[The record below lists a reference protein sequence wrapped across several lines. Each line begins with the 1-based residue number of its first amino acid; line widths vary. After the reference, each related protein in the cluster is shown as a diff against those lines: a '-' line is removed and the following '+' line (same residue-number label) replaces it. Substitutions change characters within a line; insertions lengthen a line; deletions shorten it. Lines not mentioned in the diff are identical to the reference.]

1 MYFPKSQI
9 KTNLYANPGE
19 LVYLNNNLSFSG
31 YYFETSEGRY
41 YTGKSPEDGPNLELT
56 FPQDLNNSLTQD
68 KNNVYVN
75 IQNSYVKT
83 GKGNQIYKSL
93 KSTTPKYI
101 PLQITEEDYT
111 NGKVIRYFCKKTNEL
126 SFIEIDKTT
135 YQLLENQSPSIQYQL
150 YIPFQFE
157 WIISGNREFAIT
169 QNRTVLN
176 NLGINGI
183 VEYFKGK
190 YDEYYKE
197 VGS

>member
-9 KTNLYANPGE
+9 KTNLYANPGRF
-19 LVYLNNNLSFSG
+19 VYSTTTKPFSG
-31 YYFETSEGRY
+31 YYFETSEGKY
-41 YTGKSPEDGPNLELT
+41 YTGKSPEDGPNLELISLLPSQT
-56 FPQDLNNSLTQD
+56 PTIESNVFVNTNNSYLKTQQGPS
-68 KNNVYVN
+68 VY
-75 IQNSYVKT
+75 NSLLA
-83 GKGNQIYKSL
+83 IP
-93 KSTTPKYI
+93 PKYI

-111 NGKVIRYFCKKTNEL
+111 NGKITRYFCKKTNEL

-176 NLGINGI
+176 NLKINGI

>member
-41 YTGKSPEDGPNLELT
+41 YTGKSPKDGPNLELT

-93 KSTTPKYI
+93 KDRKH
-101 PLQITEEDYT
+101 
-111 NGKVIRYFCKKTNEL
+111 V
-126 SFIEIDKTT
+126 
-135 YQLLENQSPSIQYQL
+135 
-150 YIPFQFE
+150 
-157 WIISGNREFAIT
+157 
-169 QNRTVLN
+169 
-176 NLGINGI
+176 
-183 VEYFKGK
+183 
-190 YDEYYKE
+190 
-197 VGS
+197 